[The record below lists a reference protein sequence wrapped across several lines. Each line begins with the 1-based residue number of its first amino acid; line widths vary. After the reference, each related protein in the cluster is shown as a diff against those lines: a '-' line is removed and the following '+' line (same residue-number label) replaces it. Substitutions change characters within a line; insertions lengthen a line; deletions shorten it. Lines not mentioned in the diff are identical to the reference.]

1 MYIHLMCKQLMLVHL
16 MFMHGTLWVV
26 NEEAVVGAWRDLLA
40 KHAAAWSALER
51 ELDKH
56 DLGPSEF
63 EVLDYMVERGQ
74 DNYRVQELADATH
87 LSQSALSRLI
97 ARLER
102 ADLVCR
108 SMCDFDRRGV
118 FVQITD
124 QGRARLIAARPTHRA
139 VLEAVFDGRPASDK
153 PR

>member
-1 MYIHLMCKQLMLVHL
+1 M
-16 MFMHGTLWVV
+16 
-26 NEEAVVGAWRDLLA
+26 VGAWRDLLA

-102 ADLVCR
+102 AELVCR

-118 FVQITD
+118 FVRITD

-139 VLEAVFDGRPASDK
+139 VLEAVFDG
-153 PR
+153 

>member
-1 MYIHLMCKQLMLVHL
+1 MVP
-16 MFMHGTLWVV
+16 FWVV

-51 ELDKH
+51 ELDRH

-63 EVLDYMVERGQ
+63 EVLDYMVEHGQ

-118 FVQITD
+118 FVRLTD

-139 VLEAVFDGRPASDK
+139 VLEAVFDG
-153 PR
+153 

>member
-1 MYIHLMCKQLMLVHL
+1 MNDK
-16 MFMHGTLWVV
+16 
-26 NEEAVVGAWRDLLA
+26 AVVGAWRDLLA
-40 KHAAAWSALER
+40 KHAAAWCALER
-51 ELDKH
+51 ELERH

-63 EVLDYMVERGQ
+63 EVLDYMADRGQ
-74 DNYRVQELADATH
+74 DDYRVQELADATH

-118 FVQITD
+118 FVRMTD

-139 VLEAVFDGRPASDK
+139 VLEAVFDR
-153 PR
+153 

>member
-1 MYIHLMCKQLMLVHL
+1 MVDDK
-16 MFMHGTLWVV
+16 
-26 NEEAVVGAWRDLLA
+26 AVVGAWRDLLA
-40 KHAAAWSALER
+40 KHAATWCALER
-51 ELDKH
+51 ELEKH

-63 EVLDYMVERGQ
+63 EVLDYMVDRGQ

-118 FVQITD
+118 FVRITD

-139 VLEAVFDGRPASDK
+139 VLEAVFDR
-153 PR
+153 

>member
-1 MYIHLMCKQLMLVHL
+1 
-16 MFMHGTLWVV
+16 V
-26 NEEAVVGAWRDLLA
+26 NEEGVVGAWRDLLA

-74 DNYRVQELADATH
+74 GNYRVQELADATH

-102 ADLVCR
+102 AELVCR

-124 QGRARLIAARPTHRA
+124 QGRERLIAARPTHRA
-139 VLEAVFDGRPASDK
+139 VLEAVFDG
-153 PR
+153 